1 MSLLTNPSELEAP
14 NSILGMLYGQPGSG
28 KTTCAIS
35 APNPVLIDL
44 DRGMHRV
51 RPAHRVTS
59 LQVESYDQIL
69 ELLDGDELKPFDTIV
84 FDTAGKLI
92 DRMAEYIIKNNP
104 KNRTG
109 SGQLTMQGWGE
120 VKGLFTAL
128 TRRLKLLNKSILFV
142 AHESED
148 KSGEEVMKRPD
159 IAGSARKDI
168 VKELDFMGYME
179 MRGNKAV
186 INFNPTDKF
195 YAKNSLG
202 LDAAIEVPEL
212 DEKTPNQFLAKYI
225 FKASDA
231 KLASEAALR
240 KEYEALVTSIGKE
253 IGELKNAEQVNKF
266 YATMKDRPV
275 IWDSVYFTRNELKN
289 HVHKIGVAFDKE
301 TKQFKQ
307 ITPEAKSADGEAA
320 GEDKGTKPAKA
331 PAKGKGKKAGESKAE
346 VQEPAQE
353 QKPES
358 AASQPQPTE
367 EISEESFSV

>member
-1 MSLLTNPSELEAP
+1 MASLLTSPSELEAP
-14 NSILGMLYGQPGSG
+14 NTILGMLYGQPGSG
-28 KTTCAIS
+28 KTTCALS

-51 RPAHRVTS
+51 RPAHRVPS
-59 LQVESYDQIL
+59 LQVESYEQIL
-69 ELLDGDELKPFDTIV
+69 ALLDGDELKPFDTIV

-92 DRMAEYIIKNNP
+92 DRMAEFIIKNNP
-104 KNRTG
+104 KNRTS

-128 TRRLKLLNKSILFV
+128 TRRMKLLNKSILFV

-202 LDAAIEVPEL
+202 LAAAIEVPEL
-212 DEKTPNQFLAKYI
+212 DEKSPNQFLAKYI

-231 KLASEAALR
+231 KLAQEAALR
-240 KEYEALVTSIGKE
+240 KEYEVLVTSIGKE
-253 IGELKNAEQVNKF
+253 INGLKDASQVNQF
-266 YATMKDRPV
+266 YSTMGEKPV
-275 IWDSVYFTRNELKN
+275 IWDSLYFMKNELKN
-289 HVHKIGVAFDKE
+289 HINKIGVVFDKE

-307 ITPEAKSADGEAA
+307 MTPKAKPADGEAA
-320 GEDKGTKPAKA
+320 GEDKGKKAAKA
-331 PAKGKGKKAGESKAE
+331 PAKGKGKKAVETEA
-346 VQEPAQE
+346 PAAE
-353 QKPES
+353 QKPEP
-358 AASQPQPTE
+358 AASQPPAQQ
-367 EISEESFSV
+367 EISDKDFSV